1 MRTTHTLLPMKQEL
15 DVDRLVRQRIRALR
29 LARGWSLDTLA
40 ERAHLSPSNLSR
52 IETGARRIALDQL
65 VPIARALDATIDQLT
80 ESPDDEDVV
89 IRPYRDERRGMTTWT
104 LTSSRAPGGLTVA
117 KMLIAAPPPP
127 LEEAGVHPGRD
138 WFTVL
143 SGTAAL
149 RLGERVIVV
158 EQGNAAEFS
167 TMVPHA
173 IGAHGPEPVEILTI
187 LTAEGRHAH
196 E

>member
-1 MRTTHTLLPMKQEL
+1 MKQEL

-40 ERAHLSPSNLSR
+40 ERAYLSPSNLSR

-65 VPIARALDATIDQLT
+65 VPIAQALDATIDQLT
-80 ESPDDEDVV
+80 ESPDDGDVV
-89 IRPYRDERRGMTTWT
+89 IRPHRDERRGTTMWT
-104 LTSSRAPGGLTVA
+104 LASSRTPDGLTVT
-117 KMLIAAPPPP
+117 KMLITTPPPP

-143 SGTAAL
+143 NGTAAL
-149 RLGERVIVV
+149 RLGERIIVV
-158 EQGNAAEFS
+158 EQGDAAEFS

-173 IGAHGPEPVEILTI
+173 IGTHGPDPVEILTI
-187 LTAEGRHAH
+187 LTAEGKQAH